1 MDRATLKEN
10 AKSQIKGNI
19 GTLFLVSLLVSLVT
33 YAAQLVPVVGS
44 VASLIVGPVLAVATI
59 VIYLNMADGIQPDIK
74 ELFNHFDKLLI
85 AFKVNI
91 LTAVFTFLW
100 SLLLFIPGIIKRYAY
115 SQAMYII
122 AENPNL
128 GGREALKLSEEMM
141 KGHKMELFVLE
152 LSFLGWHLLGAMT
165 FFIGYIW
172 IAPYINATMANYYN
186 YVKTTV

>member
-1 MDRATLKEN
+1 
-10 AKSQIKGNI
+10 
-19 GTLFLVSLLVSLVT
+19 
-33 YAAQLVPVVGS
+33 
-44 VASLIVGPVLAVATI
+44 
-59 VIYLNMADGIQPDIK
+59 MADGIQPDIK

>member
-128 GGREALKLSEEMM
+128 GGREALKMSEEMM

-152 LSFLGWHLLGAMT
+152 LSFLGWHLLGGLT
-165 FFIGYIW
+165 FGIGYIW
-172 IAPYINATMANYYN
+172 IGPYINATMANYYN